1 MVSNILLFH
10 GENEYELE
18 QAIRKV
24 QQDSGCQLREVEDNV
39 DFGDLINLLNTPSLF
54 GGSNLYV
61 ARNDSIMSDSGNLKR
76 LEAYLEDPSPFSRAV
91 IALKKKPDG
100 RLNTYKAFKERK
112 LEKEFPLVKGR
123 SLQKWVKE
131 YLWEHGYNIDEAGVA
146 YLVEV
151 VGESQ
156 NMLRSEMDKLF
167 LFQPEGRQIRVADL
181 EQIVTS
187 NAEYNI
193 FNLLDNMFGDRGR
206 MLAALE
212 NLYRLRE
219 PVARILFMII
229 REFRIL
235 LRIKW
240 LLRERWSEEKI
251 ATHLKL
257 HPYVAKKKAVLSRK
271 MSYEELFRH
280 LKLFYEAEA
289 RIKSNSGDEKMI
301 LRSTL
306 LSL

>member
-61 ARNDSIMSDSGNLKR
+61 VRNDSIMSDSGNLKR

-91 IALKKKPDG
+91 IALRKKPDG
-100 RLNTYKAFKERK
+100 RLNTYKALKARN

-123 SLQKWVKE
+123 GLQKWVKE

-193 FNLLDNMFGDRGR
+193 FNLLDNMFADRGR

-257 HPYVAKKKAVLSRK
+257 HPYVAMKKAALSRK